1 MPGNEEILT
10 PKPEATVSWLSAEQS
25 NSSLIVDDQAMLKI
39 FRRVTPG
46 EHPEAE
52 MGRYLTANGYANSP
66 TLLGEVTR
74 IDKEGERY
82 SLAVAQ
88 AFIRNQGDGWVWT
101 LNMFKRAVDDL
112 ATHEAAVEARADN
125 VEDYQTF
132 TATIGRQLA
141 AMHLVLARDTDDVD
155 FKPGI
160 ATGDDVTRWIAHA
173 RKLVDKA
180 FDIIATLKP
189 ENESDDTA
197 IAALTQNK
205 DALIGALHSLAET
218 GEGGLIT
225 RVHGDFHLGQV
236 LVASGDAYIID
247 FEGEPARPLAE
258 RRAKMSPMVDVAG
271 LMRSLD
277 YAVATTLDPR
287 TPTSAPL
294 PEATRQKFI
303 KRLRDGA
310 QQAFLDAYRA
320 GATGL
325 PGLDNMDLLNFFML
339 EKAAY
344 ELGYEAANRPAW
356 LTIPLHGM
364 HRLMGRILGE
374 ETRSVD

>member
-1 MPGNEEILT
+1 
-10 PKPEATVSWLSAEQS
+10 
-25 NSSLIVDDQAMLKI
+25 
-39 FRRVTPG
+39 
-46 EHPEAE
+46 
-52 MGRYLTANGYANSP
+52 
-66 TLLGEVTR
+66 
-74 IDKEGERY
+74 
-82 SLAVAQ
+82 
-88 AFIRNQGDGWVWT
+88 
-101 LNMFKRAVDDL
+101 
-112 ATHEAAVEARADN
+112 
-125 VEDYQTF
+125 
-132 TATIGRQLA
+132 
-141 AMHLVLARDTDDVD
+141 MHNVLARDTDDEA

-160 ATGDDVTRWIAHA
+160 ATGDDVERWIERA
-173 RKLVDKA
+173 RTLVDKA
-180 FDIIATLKP
+180 FGIISTLKP
-189 ENESDDTA
+189 DENESDDTA
-197 IAALTQNK
+197 IAALKQNK
-205 DALIGALHSLAET
+205 DALIGAMRSLAGT
-218 GEGGLIT
+218 GEGGLMT

-294 PEATRQKFI
+294 PEATRAKFI

-320 GATGL
+320 GAGAL

-344 ELGYEAANRPAW
+344 ELVYEAANRPAW
-356 LTIPLHGM
+356 LSIPLHGL

-374 ETRSVD
+374 ETRSVG